1 MLQTQKLLL
10 IDDEPGVLRALAL
23 LLSTMAFDVKP
34 FGSPVEAVGYIL
46 TTEEIDLVVTDL
58 RMPELSGDEVVKKVR
73 ALRPSLPVI
82 VMSGHANPQDIA
94 TLRQN
99 GATAFLPKP
108 FSPQQFKTAIAE
120 MEKVRAVQKATRT
133 AFV

>member
-1 MLQTQKLLL
+1 MAQTQKLLL
-10 IDDEPGVLRALAL
+10 IDDEPGVLRALGL

-46 TTEEIDLVVTDL
+46 TTEEIDIVVTDL

-99 GATAFLPKP
+99 GVNAFLPKP
-108 FSPQQFKTAIAE
+108 FSPQQFKAAIAE
-120 MEKVRAVQKATRT
+120 IDKIRAAQNATRT
-133 AFV
+133 AFG